1 MKSQQSSNAFV
12 KETFM
17 DLKTQLKTVAKNDQA
32 SIQNLETK
40 FDRLADKQSGRPSG
54 SLPSNTQPNP
64 KGHNAK
70 AYQLPQSRNEH
81 VNVVFRRSG
90 KSYNPTV
97 NQNDQQNDS
106 ETTINFDSDNE
117 DEEPTPQPNLKPVKE
132 TQLSKPY
139 KPKIPYPQRLR
150 KEKWKPNTFLK
161 ELISNKY
168 KIKQI
173 SAAFLSDE
181 SSAMIQN
188 KVPPKLGDP
197 GSFLIPCNFNKTFSC
212 NALANLGASINLM
225 PYSLYAKLSLETLKP
240 TQMSVRLADR
250 SFQYHV
256 GIAKNMFVEV
266 GKFTLTPADFCYLP
280 KWKKIVKFPPFWDDH
295 FFTLLIKD
303 YLMKVGTLNP
313 KQRSPFEKITI
324 NTDYKIK
331 TSLEEPPTD
340 LELKPLPDNLEYV
353 FLEEPFFLPV
363 IISSQ
368 FTKENKNKLDR
379 PLGIPIHCVPK
390 KGGITVVT
398 NENDE
403 LVPTRTVTG
412 WQVCIDYHKL
422 NEATTKDHFPL
433 PFMDQML
440 ERLVGNKYLCF
451 LDGFSRYFQISID
464 PNDQEKITFICP
476 FGTYA
481 YRRMPFG
488 LCNATVTFQRCMLA
502 IFHYRI
508 EESVEVFMDDFSV
521 FRNSFETCLNNHD
534 KMLQCCKDAHLVLNW
549 ENVTSWLKKE
559 LCSDTRH
566 LFKKQDAKPRLIRW
580 ILLLQEFDI
589 EIKDRKG
596 TENVVADHLSRIE
609 NDDSSDDRE
618 VDDNFLG
625 ETLME
630 INKKN

>member
-1 MKSQQSSNAFV
+1 MLLSFTDKGNSNSDTDKIMARMDAMTLKMDALYKELMSNA
-12 KETFM
+12 KKPKLDLDEDDIPMSREEEANIMQTFS
-17 DLKTQLKTVAKNDQA
+17 KNDQA

-54 SLPSNTQPNP
+54 SLPI
-64 KGHNAK
+64 
-70 AYQLPQSRNEH
+70 
-81 VNVVFRRSG
+81 
-90 KSYNPTV
+90 

-132 TQLSKPY
+132 TQLPKPY
-139 KPKIPYPQRLR
+139 KLKIPYPQRLR
-150 KEKWKPNTFLK
+150 KEKWKPNTEDFNALLD
-161 ELISNKY
+161 EGS
-168 KIKQI
+168 KILHSIKGTLLEEEIILLNFDDSKQR
-173 SAAFLSDE
+173 LLDE
-181 SSAMIQN
+181 SRNTESQ
-188 KVPPKLGDP
+188 
-197 GSFLIPCNFNKTFSC
+197 T
-212 NALANLGASINLM
+212 
-225 PYSLYAKLSLETLKP
+225 
-240 TQMSVRLADR
+240 
-250 SFQYHV
+250 
-256 GIAKNMFVEV
+256 
-266 GKFTLTPADFCYLP
+266 
-280 KWKKIVKFPPFWDDH
+280 
-295 FFTLLIKD
+295 
-303 YLMKVGTLNP
+303 
-313 KQRSPFEKITI
+313 KITI
-324 NTDYKIK
+324 RENHHNTDYKIK

-368 FTKENKNKLDR
+368 FTKENKNKLIQLLDDKKPVVQKQRRLNPNMQEVVKKEIIKLLDTRGIILSNCQDR
-379 PLGIPIHCVPK
+379 PLGIPIHCIPK
-390 KGGITVVT
+390 KGGIIVVT

-521 FRNSFETCLNNHD
+521 FGTSFETCLNNHD

-549 ENVTSWLKKE
+549 EKCHFMVKE
-559 LCSDTRH
+559 GIVLRHKVSSTR
-566 LFKKQDAKPRLIRW
+566 L
-580 ILLLQEFDI
+580 
-589 EIKDRKG
+589 
-596 TENVVADHLSRIE
+596 
-609 NDDSSDDRE
+609 E
-618 VDDNFLG
+618 VDKAKIDV
-625 ETLME
+625 
-630 INKKN
+630 I